1 MPRSSFSSDEAYYR
15 AAYNAIAQNSCA
27 LAQPGSNGARKRS
40 APSNPGLCNQ
50 LLQYASKSTG
60 RKAGCVAY
68 VMAVSKVSAIA
79 RPIPTVASF
88 SMYVPFWLLPDFIGD
103 KIGGECELLHTSL
116 SSLLRPGAADIC
128 ATARCAK
135 GSTSTDGRE
144 HDADCFGRNA

>member
-1 MPRSSFSSDEAYYR
+1 MSWPSSR
-15 AAYNAIAQNSCA
+15 
-27 LAQPGSNGARKRS
+27 PTRKRTL
-40 APSNPGLCNQ
+40 A
-50 LLQYASKSTG
+50 ASQ
-60 RKAGCVAY
+60 AVAH

-88 SMYVPFWLLPDFIGD
+88 AMYVPFWLLPDFIGD

-128 ATARCAK
+128 ATARCAE